1 MALWDLLRR
10 NKKDAFQE
18 YADNMQPL
26 QPQRE
31 LPVIQIQEGQ
41 NGGAVYSPE
50 QAQLQSQGQA
60 QGAPR
65 RGLRLIDRLF
75 GVQAQPTD
83 SIDTNTMNVTVS
95 NNPRVGGLLNDIGA
109 GARENFATG
118 FAANNLLDNETA
130 GGRRKGFAYRLGE
143 GLGTIGRVL
152 ESPLGRGLITAGI
165 VGATGGNGLEAL
177 AYGGQAGLLN
187 QNLRNADNLYR
198 QQLKD
203 NYGFTDEQ
211 LNQRKGY
218 IDANTFNNLTE
229 SQNSAMNLALRQ
241 QTTQSMNRL
250 RELQIEKQRII
261 NSTLPEM
268 QKAKLSQENAKAA
281 HAEEMQIARINYYN
295 NAVANPL
302 GWAKFFAGQE
312 AAKDAKAEKANEK
325 IQSEQYNK
333 DLAEYSQIMHGNDA
347 KKVRYARQKFIELYG
362 KDPDKLVEF

>member
-1 MALWDLLRR
+1 MSLKDLLRR
-10 NKKDAFQE
+10 NKKDIFQE

-26 QPQRE
+26 QPIQDE
-31 LPVIQIQEGQ
+31 LPAIQLEGGPQ
-41 NGGAVYSPE
+41 AGQ
-50 QAQLQSQGQA
+50 QAQIT
-60 QGAPR
+60 PNK
-65 RGLRLIDRLF
+65 GLTLTERLF
-75 GVQAQPTD
+75 GVQAKPTD
-83 SIDTNTMNVTVS
+83 NIDPNTMNVTVS
-95 NNPRVGGLLNDIGA
+95 NNPRVGGLFNDIVG

-118 FAANNLLDNETA
+118 FAAPNLFDKQTSD
-130 GGRRKGFAYRLGE
+130 GRDKGFAYRLGE

-177 AYGGQAGLLN
+177 AYGGQAGVLN

-218 IDANTFNNLTE
+218 IDANTFNNLTK

-268 QKAKLSQENAKAA
+268 QKAKLLQENAKAA
-281 HAEEMQIARINYYN
+281 HAEEMQLARINYYN

-302 GWAKFFAGQE
+302 GWANYGLKVNQFEDKKAKEAQE
-312 AAKDAKAEKANEK
+312 AENE
-325 IQSEQYNK
+325 Q
-333 DLAEYSQIMHGNDA
+333 QIINSLGGGTTPA
-347 KKVRYARQKFIELYG
+347 PKPQKGWAF
-362 KDPDKLVEF
+362 

>member
-1 MALWDLLRR
+1 MKLWDLIKP
-10 NKKDAFQE
+10 NKDAFQE

-41 NGGAVYSPE
+41 NGGVAFAPE
-50 QAQLQSQGQA
+50 QAQIQAAGQA
-60 QGAPR
+60 QRPSR
-65 RGLRLIDRLF
+65 RGLSLVDRLF
-75 GVQAQPTD
+75 GVQAAPTD

-118 FAANNLLDNETA
+118 FAANNLTDNETTD
-130 GGRRKGFAYRLGE
+130 GRRKGFAYRLGE

-218 IDANTFNNLTE
+218 IDANTFNNLTK

-268 QKAKLSQENAKAA
+268 QKAKLLQENAKAA

-302 GWAKFFAGQE
+302 GWANYGLKVNQYE
-312 AAKDAKAEKANEK
+312 DKKAKDAKEAANEQAIVDSLTGGSTPPATPK
-325 IQSEQYNK
+325 
-333 DLAEYSQIMHGNDA
+333 NDGWA
-347 KKVRYARQKFIELYG
+347 F
-362 KDPDKLVEF
+362 